1 MVKLI
6 NNLFKAIRILM
17 LLLVL
22 TGIILGGL
30 YLATPKRFSQPTFEH
45 LHFRMQYI
53 YRGQA
58 ENFGSPRYQVDYLKD
73 VCDGTLPESPVHF
86 HDNKDQIVHIHWTSM
101 TGGDV
106 LKFYGLNKIGGLDS
120 HMGLKFDQVFNFPP
134 KLTPIPIHSQSLPKP
149 SGEDKFFVYIGDKDS
164 YRSKPLDNFLS
175 QDLETFFGKN
185 SQIREDIEKSQKK
198 TTINQTDTYKTHI
211 KSVTDYLSLNAKAH
225 SGVEHSNPTEAQK
238 HEQDLIKAAKEQE
251 AISNL
256 NNSIVQSN
264 SSSSSP
270 TLPKSEKEL
279 TEINNLIGN
288 VVIFVQPT
296 EPSDVQIKARF
307 NNLEPLGLS
316 ACGG

>member
-1 MVKLI
+1 MVKLL
-6 NNLFKAIRILM
+6 NNLFKAIRIF
-17 LLLVL
+17 LLLSVL
-22 TGIILGGL
+22 AVIILGGL

-86 HDNKDQIVHIHWTSM
+86 HDNKDQIVHIHWTAM

-106 LKFYGLNKIGGLDS
+106 LKFYGLNKTGGLDS
-120 HMGLKFDQVFNFPP
+120 HMGLKFDELFKFPP

-164 YRSKPLDNFLS
+164 YQSKPLENFLT
-175 QDLETFFGKN
+175 QDLESFFGKK
-185 SQIREDIEKSQKK
+185 SQISEDIEKSQKK
-198 TTINQTDTYKTHI
+198 TTIN
-211 KSVTDYLSLNAKAH
+211 SLTDYLSLNAKAH

-238 HEQDLIKAAKEQE
+238 HEKDLIKATKEQVS
-251 AISNL
+251 INNL

-264 SSSSSP
+264 SSSSSAA
-270 TLPKSEKEL
+270 LPKTEKEL

-288 VVIFVQPT
+288 IVIFVQPK
-296 EPSDVQIKARF
+296 EPSVDQIKARF